1 MIGPGVGV
9 QVYLA
14 AGVTDMRRG
23 ISGLSGLAESVMRQN
38 PSNGAVFAFRGRK
51 GDRIKLLHWD
61 GHGFCLYYKVLE
73 HGYFP
78 WPKAKEGAV
87 HLTSAQLSMLWE
99 GIDWRRPAW
108 TSAPLRV

>member
-23 ISGLSGLAESVMRQN
+23 SAGLSALAPSVLHEN
-38 PSNGAVFAFRGRK
+38 PTSGAVFAFRCRK
-51 GDRIKLLHWD
+51 GDRLKLLHWD
-61 GHGFCLYYKVLE
+61 GHGFCLYYKVFE
-73 HGYFP
+73 RGYLA
-78 WPKAKEGAV
+78 WPKAMNGAV
-87 HLTSAQLSMLWE
+87 HLTSAQRSMLWE

-108 TSAPLRV
+108 TSEPTRL